1 MSHLSSVIKI
11 IQQRLHH
18 VDWIITEHIFNNESV
33 FNLPKLQKLLPAK
46 KILEVTEKHIL
57 F

>member
-33 FNLPKLQKLLPAK
+33 FNLPKSQKLL
-46 KILEVTEKHIL
+46 VTSQKDL
-57 F
+57 RGN